1 MGAKQKKKS
10 IIELSLL
17 EELTMKSTR
26 RRFLQ
31 TLANSGFAAGCA
43 VPLLADEVA
52 LPRLGIE
59 PSKETMGLVR
69 LIDITP
75 REDCPQMLAEQ
86 LSAGVP
92 YRELLA
98 AAFMF
103 AVLHDGHH
111 TVYLVHAAH
120 QLTLDAAPE
129 DRVLPLFWAVDN
141 MKEALARARAEQV
154 GPLSGPLPKASQASA
169 EFDAAMQSMDREKA
183 EQAIIALSRSIGPKR
198 AYSRFLKYAGR
209 DNHFIGHIP
218 IGIVSAGRA
227 LQSIGWQHA
236 EPVLRYIVRD
246 MYRTDHDLD
255 GQPYEQNLERAKNTY
270 EQLPAEWASAKADE
284 GLTRE
289 LFGIMQRGKWWNSND
304 WIVEQLTAGRMKAG
318 TVWDAVHLFAAD
330 LMVRHR
336 LGGRRI
342 ATHALHSNTCAN
354 ALHHAYNHCENSF
367 DRYLTMLQAVSWVTE
382 SMLNEQQLGFLREQ
396 QITDMKETQLR
407 GTDEEVVD
415 EIFASLP
422 PRIVYTENEDRTGQ
436 DHAAQLIFSLAHRS
450 PDQSAFLS
458 ASRNILC
465 HKSTINA
472 HDLKFP
478 MAMFEELKRISPTWR
493 PYLLAATVH
502 FMQSSNSVDCPAV
515 VRGID
520 AIS

>member
-1 MGAKQKKKS
+1 
-10 IIELSLL
+10 
-17 EELTMKSTR
+17 MKSTR
-26 RRFLQ
+26 RRFIQ

-59 PSKETMGLVR
+59 PSKETMALVR
-69 LIDITP
+69 LIDRTS
-75 REDCPQMLAEQ
+75 REDCPRMLAEQ
-86 LSAGVP
+86 LSSGVP
-92 YRELLA
+92 FRELLA

-103 AVLHDGHH
+103 AVLRDGHH

-120 QLTLDAAPE
+120 QLTLDAAPA

-154 GPLSGPLPKASQASA
+154 GPLNGPLPKASQAA
-169 EFDAAMQSMDREKA
+169 ADFEAAMQSMDREKA
-183 EQAIIALSRSIGPKR
+183 EQAIIALSRSVGPQR
-198 AYSRFLKYAGR
+198 AYARVLKYAGR
-209 DNHFIGHIP
+209 DNYFIGHIP

-227 LQSIGWQHA
+227 LQSIGWHHA

-246 MYRTDHDLD
+246 MYREDHDLE
-255 GQPYEQNLERAKNTY
+255 GQPYQHNLQRANNTH
-270 EQLPAEWASAKADE
+270 EQLPVEWASGEADPE
-284 GLTRE
+284 LTRE
-289 LFGIMQRGKWWNSND
+289 LFGIMQQGKWWNSND

-318 TVWDAVHLFAAD
+318 TVWDAVHLFTAG

-354 ALHHAYNHCENSF
+354 ALHHAFNHCETSF
-367 DRYLTMLQAVSWVTE
+367 DQYLTMLQAVSWATE
-382 SMLNEQQLGFLREQ
+382 SMLNEQRLGFLREQ
-396 QITDMKETQLR
+396 QITDLEETKLS
-407 GTDEEVVD
+407 GSDEDVVN

-436 DHAAQLIFSLAHRS
+436 DHAAQLAFSLAHRS
-450 PDQSAFLS
+450 PDQSEFLR
-458 ASRNILC
+458 ASRKILC

-478 MAMFEELKRISPTWR
+478 IAMFEELTRISPTWR
-493 PYLLAATVH
+493 PHLLAATVH

-520 AIS
+520 AMS